1 MIFDIIGQIL
11 IQPETVYERIQYQF
25 EDDAYD
31 TVADLIT
38 FYVGSGKA
46 ISAASG
52 ARIQFPCN
60 RAYPL
65 SFYATKYSSQNQRGT
80 SPLNSPSLASAGHRY
95 VYNNISYIIFV
106 TISTC
111 APL

>member
-1 MIFDIIGQIL
+1 MWLYFCVLKKNVLINKILHLTTYQIL
-11 IQPETVYERIQYQF
+11 IQPETVYERVQYQF

-60 RAYPL
+60 RIYPL
-65 SFYATKYSSQNQRGT
+65 SFYASKYCNQNQRGT
-80 SPLNSPSLASAGHRY
+80 SPLNSPSLASAGIR
-95 VYNNISYIIFV
+95 
-106 TISTC
+106 
-111 APL
+111 

>member
-1 MIFDIIGQIL
+1 M
-11 IQPETVYERIQYQF
+11 YERVQYQF

-31 TVADLIT
+31 TVPDLIT

-46 ISAASG
+46 ISAASN

-65 SFYATKYSSQNQRGT
+65 SFYATKYGGRQQQQPQHQQSFGSMNNGCLPLGA
-80 SPLNSPSLASAGHRY
+80 SPLNSPSMANAGFR
-95 VYNNISYIIFV
+95 
-106 TISTC
+106 
-111 APL
+111 